1 MEFWEKNGV
10 LPRVGVARE
19 LCRIPTFEAHREE
32 QQLVQQEETKA
43 FSVAESGVFAEG

>member
-1 MEFWEKNGV
+1 M
-10 LPRVGVARE
+10 GVARE

-32 QQLVQQEETKA
+32 QQLVQREETKA